1 MFICIKYLKKIEKID
16 KKENGIHCKFN
27 LVYYN
32 YYLKPTFLEF
42 LKKWTINKQILLLI
56 FIIFVL

>member
-42 LKKWTINKQILLLI
+42 LKK
-56 FIIFVL
+56 